1 MPIPESRLFQLVH
14 QQLEAHFGRRIP
26 MSKVGSR
33 IATVRITPPTS
44 VSIKVKYSTEH
55 RPEALRQHLDRVAW
69 LTFSAPDFS
78 NSAPLFLTIV
88 QGADEANLMYLT
100 LPRQQLRQVLA
111 SNGSDWNM
119 HIDYAKS
126 GHIFSSRGLS
136 TEARLACAR
145 SRQYLTEHHPERD
158 LTEWLGNWQLL
169 AAQPA

>member
-1 MPIPESRLFQLVH
+1 
-14 QQLEAHFGRRIP
+14 
-26 MSKVGSR
+26 MSKVGNRIMAVR
-33 IATVRITPPTS
+33 IAPPTS
-44 VSIKVKYSTEH
+44 VSIKVKCSTEH

-69 LTFSAPDFS
+69 LKFSEPDFS
-78 NSAPLFLTIV
+78 NSAPPFLTIV
-88 QGADEANLMYLT
+88 QGADEANLVYLT

-136 TEARLACAR
+136 AEPRLACAR
-145 SRQYLTEHHPERD
+145 SRQYLTEHYPERD
-158 LTEWLGNWQLL
+158 LTQWLDNWQQL